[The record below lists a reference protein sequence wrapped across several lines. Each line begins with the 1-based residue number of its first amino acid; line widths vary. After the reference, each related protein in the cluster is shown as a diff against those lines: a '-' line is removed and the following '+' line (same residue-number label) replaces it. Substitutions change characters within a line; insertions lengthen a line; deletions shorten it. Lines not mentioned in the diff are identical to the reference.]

1 MESSVQ
7 NLAVASRTAFSPGS
21 DPGGERSRAF
31 AWAAHSHMKVQSRP
45 FQIYLEKAVLHVD
58 IPSVH
63 PEDPEEVGS
72 TEDAERF

>member
-1 MESSVQ
+1 
-7 NLAVASRTAFSPGS
+7 
-21 DPGGERSRAF
+21 
-31 AWAAHSHMKVQSRP
+31 MKVQSRP